1 VSFERF
7 QPRSFEPLFR
17 NPHLATIAG
26 NFWRRPESEKQ
37 WPVES
42 AIYET
47 EPGVRV
53 LVHTQRPTEN
63 PRGELILVHGLEGSS
78 ASGYARSMVHAA
90 LQRGWVTHRFNMRG
104 CGGGHEVDTD
114 ELAVTGYHA
123 GQTSDLLAFLRER
136 RRTSSLPIFVIGFSL
151 GGNVTLKLAGE
162 LADGA
167 RELLTGVCAVSTPI
181 DLAASVA
188 ALGRP
193 QNFIYQGRFLNRLK
207 DRIRRKNRQA
217 PDVYTLE
224 HLPKIR
230 TIEDFDD
237 HYTARLFGFG
247 TAANY
252 FRTQSSNQFLERIRV
267 PALLIQS
274 KDDPLVPFRVF
285 DHPAIRSNPRLTLLA
300 VEHGGHLGFLSRGKV
315 RFWLD
320 GTVLDWAERNIAGN
334 INARNNVS

>member
-1 VSFERF
+1 MSSFRA
-7 QPRSFEPLFR
+7 LFR

-26 NFWRRPESEKQ
+26 NFWPRPDSELR
-37 WPVES
+37 WPVET
-42 AIYET
+42 IVYQT

-53 LVHTQRPTEN
+53 LIHSQRPLGI
-63 PRGELILVHGLEGSS
+63 PKGELILVHGLEGSS
-78 ASGYARSMVHAA
+78 AAGYARSMVHAA

-104 CGGGHEVDTD
+104 CGSINKVTADD
-114 ELAVTGYHA
+114 LAPTGYHA

-136 RRTSSLPIFVIGFSL
+136 RKTSILPIFVIGFSL

-162 LADGA
+162 LGEGA
-167 RELLTGVCAVSTPI
+167 GELLTGVCAVSTPI
-181 DLAASVA
+181 DLAACVA
-188 ALGRP
+188 ALAQPR
-193 QNFIYQGRFLNRLK
+193 NFIYQNRFLSRLK

-237 HYTARLFGFG
+237 HYTAPLFGFG

-267 PALLIQS
+267 PALLVQS
-274 KDDPLVPFRVF
+274 KDDPLVPFPVF
-285 DHPAIRSNPRLTLLA
+285 EHPAFAGNPHLTLLA
-300 VEHGGHLGFLSRGKV
+300 VEHGGHLGFLSRGKA

-320 GTVLDWAERNIAGN
+320 GTVLDWAEQSVVGN
-334 INARNNVS
+334 IIPPNHVS